1 MRVFIILL
9 FMIVLSQAL
18 FAARTGDPK
27 ISRGGTF
34 YSNIGS
40 APPSLNPL
48 SSTDGYA
55 SEVQSYVME
64 ELASRNIET
73 FQWEPA
79 LAKSWIIAKNGMSF
93 VFTLKE
99 GIKWHDG
106 KPLSVKD
113 VKFSFDAI
121 MHPKNKYRTAHL
133 MPYYENIKEVKI
145 LDKRTVRFMVKKKYF
160 NNFAVV
166 ASMTVVPQ
174 HIYENPTEAQRK
186 KLSKTLVG
194 TGPYVLK
201 KYQRGRSII
210 LNGNPHWWGLA
221 DKKNKIKHNFGKI
234 TIKFVKDETVSM
246 QMLERKDIDFMGFTA
261 EQYVKKAKGK
271 HWGKDVFKFQVAN
284 KAPKGYS
291 FIGWNLRN
299 VLFQNKNVRKALYH
313 LINRKLMIK
322 KFEYDFSVPA
332 TGPQHV
338 SSIYAN
344 PRVKAVEYNPQKAL
358 ALLRKEGWKDSNK
371 DRILD
376 KIIDG
381 RRVNFKFTILEPRKE
396 FEKYLTI
403 FKEDASKVGVDVN
416 IKTIEWSSF
425 LKLLH
430 ERKFEAV
437 RLAWGGG
444 GVDWDPKQIW
454 HSHSAKS
461 GSNFIGY
468 KNPKVDRLIDQARI
482 IMDRKKRVKIL
493 HKVYKMIADDHPYVF
508 FFNRK
513 YSFYGHTN
521 RVKKKKDTYTYG
533 IGTYYWWLQK

>member
-1 MRVFIILL
+1 MHIFIFLLSAILL
-9 FMIVLSQAL
+9 SSPL
-18 FAARTGDPK
+18 FAAKSDSMK
-27 ISRGGTF
+27 VSRGGTF
-34 YSNIGS
+34 YFNIGS

-55 SEVQSYVME
+55 TRVQSYVME
-64 ELASRNIET
+64 ELAVRNIET
-73 FQWEPA
+73 LKWEPA
-79 LAKSWIIAKNGMSF
+79 LAKSWTIAKDGMSF
-93 VFTLKE
+93 VFKLKE
-99 GIKWHDG
+99 NIKWHDG
-106 KPLSVKD
+106 RPLSVED

-145 LDKRTVRFMVKKKYF
+145 LDKKTIRFVVKRKYF

-166 ASMTVVPQ
+166 ASMTIVPK
-174 HIYENPTEAQRK
+174 HIYENPTKAQKK

-194 TGPYVLK
+194 TGPYILK
-201 KYQRGRSII
+201 RYKRGRNII
-210 LNGNPHWWGLA
+210 LNANPHWWGIK
-221 DKKNKIKHNFGKI
+221 DNKNKDKHNFSKI
-234 TIKFVKDETVSM
+234 TIKFVKDETVSL
-246 QMLERKDIDFMGFTA
+246 QMLEKQDIDFMGLST
-261 EQYVKKAKGK
+261 EQYVKKAQGK
-271 HWGKDVFKFQVAN
+271 RWGKNVFKYKVAN

-299 VLFQNKNVRKALYH
+299 VLFSNKNVRKALYH
-313 LINRKLMIK
+313 LINRDLMIK
-322 KFEYDFSVPA
+322 KFEYDFSIPA
-332 TGPQHV
+332 TGPLDT
-338 SSIYAN
+338 SSIYSN
-344 PRVKAVEYNPQKAL
+344 SKVRAVEFNPKKAL
-358 ALLRKEGWKDSNK
+358 AILRKEGWKDSNK

-376 KIIDG
+376 KVING
-381 RRVNFKFTILEPRKE
+381 KRVDFKFTILEPRKE

-403 FKEDASKVGVDVN
+403 FKEDASKVGVNVS
-416 IKTIEWSSF
+416 IKTVEWSSF

-454 HSHSAKS
+454 HSNSAKS

-468 KNPKVDRLIDQARI
+468 KNSQVDKLIDKARI
-482 IMDRKKRVKIL
+482 TMDRKKRIKIL
-493 HKVYKMIADDHPYVF
+493 HKVYKMIAEDYPYVF

-513 YSFYGHTN
+513 YSFYGHTG

-533 IGTYYWWLQK
+533 IGMYYWWLHK

>member
-1 MRVFIILL
+1 MRVFVVLL
-9 FMIVLSQAL
+9 FMIVLSQTL
-18 FAARTGDPK
+18 FAAQPDDSK
-27 ISRGGTF
+27 VSRGGTF
-34 YSNIGS
+34 YFNLGT

-55 SEVQSYVME
+55 RKVQSYVME
-64 ELASRNIET
+64 GLAFRNIESLE
-73 FQWEPA
+73 WEPA
-79 LAKSWIIAKNGMSF
+79 LAESWIVEKDGMF
-93 VFTLKE
+93 FDFKLKE

-106 KPLSVKD
+106 RPLSVED

-133 MPYYENIKEVKI
+133 MPYYENIREVKI
-145 LDKRTVRFMVKKKYF
+145 LDKRTVRFVVKRKYF
-160 NNFAVV
+160 NNFGV
-166 ASMTVVPQ
+166 AASLRIIPK

-186 KLSKTLVG
+186 KLGKTLMG

-201 KYQRGRSII
+201 KYNRGRNII
-210 LNGNPHWWGLA
+210 LAANANWWGLK
-221 DKKNKIKHNFGKI
+221 DKANKMKHNFSKI
-234 TIKFVKDETVSM
+234 TIKFVKDETVSL
-246 QMLERKDIDFMGFTA
+246 QMLERKDIDFMSFTT

-271 HWGKDVFKFQVAN
+271 HWGKNVFKFQVSN

-299 VLFQNKNVRKALYH
+299 VLFKNKNVRKALYH

-322 KFEYDFSVPA
+322 KFEHDLSVSA
-332 TGPQHV
+332 TGPYDI
-338 SSIYAN
+338 SSIYSN
-344 PRVKAVEYNPQKAL
+344 PHVKAVEFNPRKAL
-358 ALLRKEGWKDSNK
+358 AILRKEGWKDSNK

-381 RRVNFKFTILEPRKE
+381 KRVDFKFTILEPRKE
-396 FEKYLTI
+396 FEKFLTI
-403 FKEDASKVGVDVN
+403 FKEDASKVGVNVN
-416 IKTIEWSSF
+416 IKTVEWSTF

-437 RLAWGGG
+437 RLAWRSTI
-444 GVDWDPKQIW
+444 DWDPKQIW
-454 HSHSAKS
+454 HSSSAKS

-468 KNPKVDRLIDQARI
+468 KNPQVDKLIDQARI
-482 IMDRKKRVKIL
+482 TMERRERIKIL
-493 HKVYKMIADDHPYVF
+493 HKVYSMIAQDYPYVF

-513 YSFYGHTN
+513 YSFYGHTD
-521 RVKKKKDTYTYG
+521 RIKKKKDTYAYD